1 LRQLIPT
8 AVATHAGPARLELA
22 ALAVLLLGLACAALL
37 GLVVR
42 VDRLRLRG

>member
-1 LRQLIPT
+1 
-8 AVATHAGPARLELA
+8 
-22 ALAVLLLGLACAALL
+22 VLLLGLACAALL